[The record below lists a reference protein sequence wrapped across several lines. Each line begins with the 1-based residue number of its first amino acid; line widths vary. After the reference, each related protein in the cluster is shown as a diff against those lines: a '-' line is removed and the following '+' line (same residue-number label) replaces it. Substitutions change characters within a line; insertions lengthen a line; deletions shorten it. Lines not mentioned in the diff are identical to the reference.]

1 MMNINNKATR
11 RGIVERYL
19 NAETSLEEEKALY
32 EFYSHTK
39 ETLSDDE
46 KMVCQLVLSTAN
58 LTDDFELSDEKTEAF
73 DRIMNEQ
80 DKRSSRRIMWP
91 WLAAAC
97 IATILV
103 VLLAPP
109 KDEVGRRNYEGGRE
123 LSKEVKSMKEE
134 VLQTSKLQN
143 GAKHLTSSI
152 KHQTSNIKQSSPTMA
167 EDDQSDLVSV
177 ENVFGIESRPDPLEE
192 YTALE
197 EKLQKECDEV
207 FSRLKIE
214 N

>member
-1 MMNINNKATR
+1 
-11 RGIVERYL
+11 
-19 NAETSLEEEKALY
+19 
-32 EFYSHTK
+32 
-39 ETLSDDE
+39 
-46 KMVCQLVLSTAN
+46 
-58 LTDDFELSDEKTEAF
+58 
-73 DRIMNEQ
+73 
-80 DKRSSRRIMWP
+80 
-91 WLAAAC
+91 
-97 IATILV
+97 
-103 VLLAPP
+103 
-109 KDEVGRRNYEGGRE
+109 
-123 LSKEVKSMKEE
+123 MKEE

-143 GAKHLTSSI
+143 GAKPLTSSI
-152 KHQTSNIKQSSPTMA
+152 KHHPSNIKQSSPTMA